1 MGRPHWRPSRRRRG
15 PRPTPRA
22 RPGSIKDEHLRRGPS
37 GHSAQ
42 AAAKR
47 STLQNRMQSE
57 LAGGMGSRAQAV
69 TPAQAQTAS
78 AATQF
83 LTRPYLT
90 WHDITSV
97 FDHCNPDY
105 TTDGRVCEFDGSVG
119 LRSNGVDPSFYL
131 GYAQTPG
138 GRDYLS
144 YDGHNGWD
152 YALAY
157 ETVLA
162 AAPGTVA
169 LAGIDS
175 INPCFGTNVVIDH
188 GNGYSTRYA
197 HLSSLAV
204 GVGQV
209 VDRAQIIGQSGNTGC
224 SSGPHLHFGVYITS
238 SWTAVDPWGY
248 SGAGADPWPSDPG
261 VLWLT
266 GAAKFPLPTAATNV
280 SAISGNASAT
290 VSWRPHSLYGGPGLV
305 YYVVSPSPSSP
316 TVTVPGN
323 VTSAV
328 VTGLSNGTAYS
339 FTVTAL
345 TKVSWILSGPSN
357 AITPSAW
364 IGQFRA
370 LAPGRILDTRNGTG
384 GIGAPIRGGQTVNVP
399 VVAAGGV
406 PASGV
411 AAVVLNVTVTGA
423 GGPGYVTLFP
433 AGSPRPTS
441 SSINYK
447 AWDTV
452 ANLVQAPV
460 GTGGNASIFVGGA
473 AVHVSADV
481 VAYYLSDL
489 SSGNGL
495 YHPLTPARIADS
507 RWGSGLAVPPGPNQ
521 SEDLQVTGR
530 GGVPATGVSG
540 VILNLTATSPTT
552 AGWVSVSPSG
562 GSLAATSNLNFSAGQ
577 TIANRV
583 VTGVGADGKVTVHNG
598 AGTVQ
603 VIVDVVG
610 WFSAAAAPAGT
621 TGAHSGLLPTRVL
634 DTRLGTG
641 GVGTLNPG
649 QTLVTIA
656 GVGGIPPGGAAAVIM
671 NLPATNGIGP
681 GV

>member
-197 HLSSLAV
+197 HLSSL
-204 GVGQV
+204 GVSGGQV

-266 GAAKFPLPTAATNV
+266 GAAKFPVPTAPTNV
-280 SAISGNASAT
+280 TAISGNASAT
-290 VSWRPHSLYGGPGLV
+290 VSWSAPSFDGGPGLV

-316 TVTVPGN
+316 TTTVAGN

-328 VTGLSNGTAYS
+328 VTGLSNGTAYN
-339 FTVTAL
+339 FAVAAL
-345 TKVSWILSGPSN
+345 TRIGWAASSASN
-357 AITPSAW
+357 SITPSAW
-364 IGQFRA
+364 IGQFRSIPPA
-370 LAPGRILDTRNGTG
+370 RILDTRTG
-384 GIGAPIRGGQTVNVP
+384 VGGAGQPASGQTLNFA
-399 VVAAGGV
+399 VVGAGGV
-406 PASGV
+406 PNSGV
-411 AAVVLNVTVTGA
+411 AAVVLNVTATGA
-423 GGPGYVTLFP
+423 
-433 AGSPRPTS
+433 
-441 SSINYK
+441 
-447 AWDTV
+447 
-452 ANLVQAPV
+452 
-460 GTGGNASIFVGGA
+460 
-473 AVHVSADV
+473 
-481 VAYYLSDL
+481 
-489 SSGNGL
+489 
-495 YHPLTPARIADS
+495 
-507 RWGSGLAVPPGPNQ
+507 
-521 SEDLQVTGR
+521 
-530 GGVPATGVSG
+530 
-540 VILNLTATSPTT
+540 
-552 AGWVSVSPSG
+552 
-562 GSLAATSNLNFSAGQ
+562 
-577 TIANRV
+577 
-583 VTGVGADGKVTVHNG
+583 
-598 AGTVQ
+598 
-603 VIVDVVG
+603 
-610 WFSAAAAPAGT
+610 
-621 TGAHSGLLPTRVL
+621 
-634 DTRLGTG
+634 
-641 GVGTLNPG
+641 
-649 QTLVTIA
+649 
-656 GVGGIPPGGAAAVIM
+656 PGGGD
-671 NLPATNGIGP
+671 LT
-681 GV
+681 